1 MTYILDIRQRRQVT
15 LPGELLAGLGLK
27 QGDQL
32 AVTLRGNQ
40 AVIKAKK
47 QAALNALEQIQKAFA
62 NSGIKEEELQTE
74 AIEQRKK
81 LAKEIKWV

>member
-15 LPGELLAGLGLK
+15 LPGELLAGLGLN

-32 AVTLRGNQ
+32 AVTLKGDQ

-47 QAALNALEQIQKAFA
+47 QAALDALEQIQKAFA
-62 NSGIKEEELQTE
+62 DSGIKEEELQTE
-74 AIEQRKK
+74 AIKQRKR

>member
-15 LPGELLAGLGLK
+15 LPGELLVGLGIG

-32 AVTLRGNQ
+32 IVTLKGDQ

-47 QAALNALEQIQKAFA
+47 QVALDALKQIEAAFA
-62 NSGIKEEELQTE
+62 ESKIKEKTLQEE
-74 AIEQRKK
+74 IGKQRQERLKK
-81 LAKEIKWV
+81 ISWI

>member
-15 LPGELLAGLGLK
+15 LPGELLAGLGLN

-32 AVTLRGNQ
+32 AVTLKGDQ

-47 QAALNALEQIQKAFA
+47 QAALDALEQIQKAFA
-62 NSGIKEEELQTE
+62 DSGIKEEELQAE
-74 AIEQRKK
+74 AIKQRKR

>member
-15 LPGELLAGLGLK
+15 LPGELLVGLGIS

-32 AVTLRGNQ
+32 VVTLKGDQ

-47 QAALNALEQIQKAFA
+47 QAALDALKQIQKAFVD
-62 NSGIKEEELQTE
+62 SGIKEEELQAE
-74 AIEQRKK
+74 AIKQRKK
-81 LAKEIKWV
+81 LTKEIKWV